1 ETLLVT
7 GTAREWCQRR
17 TGTNEERPDAL
28 RGMELVADQR
38 QEVHAQVIHANG
50 DLPDRLSGVA
60 VDERPGRVRRLRDVG
75 DRLHDAPLP
84 VPVHDRDE
92 ARVRAPHRPR
102 GGRWRGAGPRPAPP
116 ATRTPRRSRDAR
128 SWT

>member
-60 VDERPGRVRRLRDVG
+60 VDERPGRGPRLGDVG
-75 DRLHDAPLP
+75 DRLHDARLA
-84 VPVHDRDE
+84 VRVHDRDE
-92 ARVRAPHRPR
+92 RRVRAHRSAHLLDAHTSPGVDVGAREAPALPLQPR
-102 GGRWRGAGPRPAPP
+102 AYL
-116 ATRTPRRSRDAR
+116 
-128 SWT
+128 